1 MRLLSIICA
10 LKGMNA
16 PAILP
21 PGITVHPDRAVLSLS
36 GSGGCSTISGSGGC
50 STISARLV
58 LDCMGHASPVVKQL
72 R

>member
-36 GSGGCSTISGSGGC
+36 GSGGCSTIS
-50 STISARLV
+50 ARLV